1 LLGGITIG
9 GEFPLDKNNALYYCS
24 GTIGGRAARLRV
36 SPPVSEK
43 NAAENIPLP
52 LFLLTFFLLYG
63 GLHLYFFLKVRA
75 AFAPGAAGQVILIV
89 LLVLGLMAPV
99 IVRVSE
105 RLGLE
110 ILVRLMSWAGYLWM
124 AVVMLF
130 FSAALLIDL
139 SRFLIY
145 AAGLVLRTD
154 IGAFL
159 PTARTLF
166 FIPFAVALIVTCYG
180 FFEARQIRTERI
192 EIRSA
197 KIPTEA
203 GKIRIVQISDVHV
216 GVLVR
221 GERLA
226 AMLRK
231 VREASPDLLVATGDL
246 VDGQLDSM
254 AEAAAQFR
262 EIRPRY
268 GKFAVTGN
276 HEFYAGIDEAIDF
289 ITRSGFIILRGEV
302 ANIGDALD
310 LAGVDDPTVRLR
322 GAQGGL
328 SDREVIARGGGGRFA
343 ILLKHQPTV
352 ETDAPGVFD
361 LQLSGHTHKGQ
372 IFPFNLITSR
382 FFRYHSGN
390 YRLGNDTLL
399 HVSRGTGTWGPPIRF
414 LSPPEITVID
424 LIPG

>member
-1 LLGGITIG
+1 MSLQ
-9 GEFPLDKNNALYYCS
+9 KNTVEA
-24 GTIGGRAARLRV
+24 
-36 SPPVSEK
+36 
-43 NAAENIPLP
+43 IPLT

-63 GLHLYFFLKVRA
+63 ALHLYFFLKLRA
-75 AFAPGAAGQVILIV
+75 AFAPGAAAQAIVIV
-89 LLVLGLMAPV
+89 LLLLGLMAPI

-139 SRFLIY
+139 SRLLVT
-145 AAGLVLRTD
+145 AGGLLFRTD
-154 IGAFL
+154 VSAFL
-159 PTARTLF
+159 PAARTLF
-166 FIPFAVALIVTCYG
+166 LVPLGVALIIGCYG
-180 FFEARQIRTERI
+180 FFEARQIRTEWV

-197 KIPTEA
+197 KIPRAA
-203 GKIRIVQISDVHV
+203 GKIRIVQISDVHI

-221 GERLA
+221 QGRLA

-231 VREASPDLLVATGDL
+231 VREASPDLLIATGDL

-254 AEAAAQFR
+254 AEAAAQLR
-262 EIRPRY
+262 EIRPRL
-268 GKFAVTGN
+268 GKYAVTGN
-276 HEFYAGIDEAIDF
+276 HEFYAGIDAALDF
-289 ITRSGFIILRGEV
+289 IARSGFIILRGEV
-302 ANIGDALD
+302 ATIAGALD
-310 LAGVDDPTVRLR
+310 LVGVDDPTIRLPR
-322 GAQGGL
+322 VQGGL
-328 SDREVIARGGGGRFA
+328 SDREVLARGGGGRFA
-343 ILLKHQPTV
+343 ILLKHQPIV

-372 IFPFNLITSR
+372 IFPFSLITSR

-390 YRLGNDTLL
+390 YRLENDALL

-414 LSPPEITVID
+414 LAPPEITVID

>member
-1 LLGGITIG
+1 M
-9 GEFPLDKNNALYYCS
+9 S
-24 GTIGGRAARLRV
+24 
-36 SPPVSEK
+36 
-43 NAAENIPLP
+43 

-63 GLHLYFFLKVRA
+63 GFHLYFFLKVRA
-75 AFAPGAAGQVILIV
+75 AFAPGAAAQAILIV
-89 LLVLGLMAPV
+89 LLILGMMAPI

-124 AVVMLF
+124 AVLLLF
-130 FSAALLIDL
+130 FSASLLIDF
-139 SRFLIY
+139 SRLVIY
-145 AAGLVLRTD
+145 ASGLVLRTD
-154 IGAFL
+154 VGAFL

-166 FIPFAVALIVTCYG
+166 FVPLAVALIIGGYG
-180 FFEARQIRTERI
+180 FFEARQIRTERV

-197 KIPTEA
+197 KIPMAA
-203 GKIRIVQISDVHV
+203 GTIRIVQISDVHV

-231 VREASPDLLVATGDL
+231 VREASPDLLVVTGDL
-246 VDGQLDSM
+246 VDGQLNSM

-289 ITRSGFIILRGEV
+289 ITRSGFITLRGEV
-302 ANIGDALD
+302 ATIAGAFD
-310 LAGVDDPTVRLR
+310 LAGVDDPTIRLV
-322 GAQGGL
+322 GGQGGL
-328 SDREVIARGGGGRFA
+328 SDREVLARGGGGRFA

-372 IFPFNLITSR
+372 IFPFNLVTSR
-382 FFRYHSGN
+382 FFHYHSGN
-390 YRLGNDTLL
+390 YRLGNDALL